1 MMTVSKQATVEMR
14 TGEGREWYANVA
26 TALKADPVL
35 AVGALVIILWCF
47 IALTVPLWS
56 PYDPVTYQDLNNK
69 LAPPTK
75 GHLFGTDSLGRDV
88 FSRVMYGSRISLPL
102 SIIVIASGCLIGS
115 AVGSAAGYL
124 GGPLDEL
131 LMRICDATLAFPS
144 IVLALAIGA
153 ALGPSLQNVMIAVIA
168 VWWPEYARLLRG
180 QVLSVKN
187 YEHVLSAECV
197 GCSDM
202 QILVRH
208 ILPLCLSPVLVKAT
222 LDMGGVILV
231 AAGLSFIG
239 LGAVPPTPEWGVM
252 INEGRLHFYQWW
264 LATFPGL
271 AILTVVL
278 GFNFIGDS
286 LRDLLD
292 PATRRKIGA

>member
-1 MMTVSKQATVEMR
+1 MTAIEQTAMGLELNRRGSWR
-14 TGEGREWYANVA
+14 RNVA
-26 TALKADPVL
+26 TVVRNDPL
-35 AVGALVIILWCF
+35 LGIGSAVIIIWCL
-47 IALTVPLWS
+47 IALTVPIWS
-56 PYDPVTYQDLNNK
+56 PYDPITYQNLGNK
-69 LAPPTK
+69 LAAPSRY
-75 GHLFGTDSLGRDV
+75 HLFGTDSLGRDV
-88 FSRVMYGSRISLPL
+88 ASRVMYGSRISLPL
-102 SIIVIASGCLIGS
+102 SVIVVAISCLIGS
-115 AVGSAAGYL
+115 AVGSVAGYA
-124 GGPLDEL
+124 GGPLDEV

-168 VWWPEYARLLRG
+168 VWWPEYARLMRG

-197 GCSDM
+197 GCSDI
-202 QILVRH
+202 QILIKH
-208 ILPLCLSPVLVKAT
+208 ILPLCMSPILVKAT
-222 LDMGGVILV
+222 LDLGGVILV

-271 AILTVVL
+271 AILSIVL

-292 PATRRKIGA
+292 PVTRQKIRE